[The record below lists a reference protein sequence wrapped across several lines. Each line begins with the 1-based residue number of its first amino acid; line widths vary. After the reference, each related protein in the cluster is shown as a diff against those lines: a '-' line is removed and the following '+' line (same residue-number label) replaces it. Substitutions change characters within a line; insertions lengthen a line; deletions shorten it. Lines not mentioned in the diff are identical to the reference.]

1 MLLHSKFPVF
11 FWFFVQHVPLV
22 KWVHVHLYFARH
34 CRKFHGRIAS
44 IRSSRGTE
52 QRKNRHLFSLYFYV
66 VPADA
71 QCSVNSNRFDFIL
84 LFFLSVSLSLSCVCA
99 RMYEPVLLCCIVYAW
114 PWWRRRRLWSDSI
127 SQPRWKYMIKSMAI
141 HSIVECTKTVST
153 CSVHLTAENEYKQN
167 QRRERYS

>member
-52 QRKNRHLFSLYFYV
+52 QRKNRYLFSLYFYV

-84 LFFLSVSLSLSCVCA
+84 LFFLSVSLFILCVRAYVWACFV
-99 RMYEPVLLCCIVYAW
+99 VLHRICLTV
-114 PWWRRRRLWSDSI
+114 
-127 SQPRWKYMIKSMAI
+127 
-141 HSIVECTKTVST
+141 VTKTT
-153 CSVHLTAENEYKQN
+153 TMERQHLPATMKIYDKIHGNSFDCGMHQN
-167 QRRERYS
+167 GKHVQCPSNCRKWI

>member
-11 FWFFVQHVPLV
+11 FWFLVQHVPLV
-22 KWVHVHLYFARH
+22 KWVHVHLYFARQ
-34 CRKFHGRIAS
+34 CRKFHGRIAF

-52 QRKNRHLFSLYFYV
+52 QRKNRYLFSLYFYV

-84 LFFLSVSLSLSCVCA
+84 LFFLSVSLSILCVRAYVWACFV
-99 RMYEPVLLCCIVYAW
+99 VLHRICW